1 MRIFKAKIFWVFYII
16 CAVLFFFYT
25 LFPSDT
31 VKEYLADQIRQT
43 HPNLTVKISRVKPAF
58 PPGLKLY
65 EINVNHLGRT
75 IADLENLKIS
85 ADILSLFTDKTH
97 LSFKGYGYGGTLKG
111 RVVIIKKSAHR
122 EIIMDADLDGI
133 QVGQLEALG
142 SVTTHKISGNLDGTL
157 EFKTDALHQALSGD
171 LTLTDGQIELSPPI
185 LNQNVIT
192 FNTIEAE
199 LMLNGRSLTI
209 NRCQLEGNQLDADV
223 AGSIKFSGRSA
234 RKILNLS
241 GTVKPHEALLAK
253 LGKNVPQLLEGSQIG
268 NQGLPFKIKGP
279 MDSPQYSFY

>member
-1 MRIFKAKIFWVFYII
+1 MRIFKAKIFGVFYII

-111 RVVIIKKSAHR
+111 RVVIIKKSANR
-122 EIIMDADLDGI
+122 EVIVDADLDGI
-133 QVGQLEALG
+133 QVDQLEALG

-157 EFKTDALHQALSGD
+157 EFKADAPHQALSGD
-171 LTLTDGQIELSPPI
+171 LTLTDGQIEFSPPI
-185 LNQNVIT
+185 LSQNVIT

-199 LMLNGRSLTI
+199 LVLNARSLNI
-209 NRCQLEGNQLDADV
+209 NRFQLEGNQLDADV

-234 RKILNLS
+234 RKILDLS
-241 GTVKPHEALLAK
+241 GIVKPHETLLAK
-253 LGKNVPQLLEGSQIG
+253 LGKNVPQLLKGSKLE
-268 NQGLPFKIKGP
+268 NQGFPFKIKGP

>member
-75 IADLENLKIS
+75 IAVLENLKIS

-111 RVVIIKKSAHR
+111 RVVIIKKSANR
-122 EIIMDADLDGI
+122 EVIVDADLDGI
-133 QVGQLEALG
+133 QVDQLEALG

-157 EFKTDALHQALSGD
+157 EFKADAPHQALSGD

-234 RKILNLS
+234 NKILNLS

>member
-16 CAVLFFFYT
+16 CAALFFFYT

-31 VKEYLADQIRQT
+31 IKEYLADQIRQT
-43 HPNLTVKISRVKPAF
+43 HPNLTVKINRVKPVF

-65 EINVNHLGRT
+65 EINLNHLGRT

-85 ADILSLFTDKTH
+85 ADILSLFTDKAH

-111 RVVIIKKSAHR
+111 RVVIIKKSANR

-133 QVGQLEALG
+133 QADRLEALG
-142 SVTTHKISGNLDGTL
+142 AVTTHKISGNLDGTL
-157 EFKTDALHQALSGD
+157 GFKADAPHQALSGD

-185 LNQNVIT
+185 LNQNIIT

-209 NRCQLEGNQLDADV
+209 NRCQLEGNQLDVDV

-253 LGKNVPQLLEGSQIG
+253 LGTNVPQLLEGSKIG